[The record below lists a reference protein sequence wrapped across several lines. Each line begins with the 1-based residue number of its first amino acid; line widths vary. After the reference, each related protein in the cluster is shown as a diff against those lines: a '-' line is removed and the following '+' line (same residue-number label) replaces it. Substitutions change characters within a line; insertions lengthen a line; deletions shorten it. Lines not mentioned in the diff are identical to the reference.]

1 MIVVI
6 RTKIYI
12 IVIIIINVYHSL
24 VVRNGIPIKG
34 VAIQVIYGA
43 IIIYTLTFNTT

>member
-12 IVIIIINVYHSL
+12 IVIIIINVYHSFA
-24 VVRNGIPIKG
+24 VPCVG
-34 VAIQVIYGA
+34 VAIHEIYVA
-43 IIIYTLTFNTT
+43 IISIYTLTFNIP